1 MGYLTLI
8 PIQDSSSPP
17 QCRSSNTQKPP
28 SRTWENIFKFRAW
41 STPQFHPP
49 SELLAEEVVGH
60 LELGEEQDE
69 VEELAHHEVG
79 EVPRVVVEDRFVVL
93 YKLLDDGFL

>member
-1 MGYLTLI
+1 MAIFLFL
-8 PIQDSSSPP
+8 SKVLKSE
-17 QCRSSNTQKPP
+17 
-28 SRTWENIFKFRAW
+28 SRRTRL
-41 STPQFHPP
+41 HPP

-69 VEELAHHEVG
+69 VEQLAHHEVG

-93 YKLLDDGFL
+93 YKLLDDGFLKMRKRSPNRNFSSSW